1 MNSLIKSLSD
11 EVVQTTADV
20 GNNTNIDLNQQR
32 LELLLRHAGLN
43 PASHY

>member
-11 EVVQTTADV
+11 EVVETTADV
-20 GNNTNIDLNQQR
+20 VTHIDLDQQR
-32 LELLLRHAGLN
+32 LELLLRHAGLD